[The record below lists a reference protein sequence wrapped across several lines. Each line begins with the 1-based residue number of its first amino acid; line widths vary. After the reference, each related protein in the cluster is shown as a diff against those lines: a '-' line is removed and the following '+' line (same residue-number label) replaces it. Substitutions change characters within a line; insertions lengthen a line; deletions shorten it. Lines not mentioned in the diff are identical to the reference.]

1 MQASQHALDRG
12 PDRVGVPA
20 RNPRRVA
27 ERCGETR
34 RFHLSL
40 VTQPRENLTERD
52 RVEPALAGRGHE
64 DVGRRAPFPRLLGP
78 QTLRDQK
85 TRHLTDRLPRPHHQR
100 QIISH
105 KPHRQPPPELP
116 PKPLC
121 TTHSEAPATRPPHH
135 PTPPP
140 PPPPPPRP

>member
-85 TRHLTDRLPRPHHQR
+85 TRHLADRLVRPQQR
-100 QIISH
+100 L
-105 KPHRQPPPELP
+105 KKGAPLAPGPPPTPFPAKLAR
-116 PKPLC
+116 
-121 TTHSEAPATRPPHH
+121 APALERPPG
-135 PTPPP
+135 
-140 PPPPPPRP
+140 PR